1 MLQFL
6 NKQSYHNNLT
16 ITNLSLLPLQK
27 FRTFQLKNKS
37 NQFKG
42 VTWALAGAIAMS
54 NVYIFSKAALSEI
67 HLFQFGFYWFGLGLI
82 WNLFY
87 STKTKKFQQIK
98 GFSKSS
104 FIAIGII
111 GIMEVVSTSLFFVA
125 IQSAENP
132 AVISFLADTNPLFVA
147 ILGVVLLKERFNLIE
162 SFGMALIILGAL
174 IISYKGD
181 TGLDNLL
188 IPGTQYILLSVSIY
202 AVATIYAKTK
212 ISVIPPA
219 ILSINRVLL
228 LFVFSTVLLLA
239 NGYSVSISWVVFI
252 NLLIGSLLG
261 PFLTGLANYSSLQ
274 YIEAS
279 KSSII
284 RSSRS
289 LFVVIGAYVYFG
301 TLPHATQLIGGLFT
315 LSGVIVIS
323 LGKSFPKSLKKKFR
337 LSS

>member
-1 MLQFL
+1 M
-6 NKQSYHNNLT
+6 
-16 ITNLSLLPLQK
+16 
-27 FRTFQLKNKS
+27 
-37 NQFKG
+37 
-42 VTWALAGAIAMS
+42 WALIGALAMS
-54 NVYIFSKAALSEI
+54 NVYIFSKAALTEI

-82 WNLFY
+82 WNLLY
-87 STKTKKFQQIK
+87 SIKAKKFQHIK
-98 GFSKSS
+98 SFTRSS

-111 GIMEVVSTSLFFVA
+111 GILEVVSTSLFFVA
-125 IQSAENP
+125 IQSADNP

-147 ILGVVLLKERFNLIE
+147 ILGIVLLKERFNLVE
-162 SFGMALIILGAL
+162 SFGMILIVLGAL

-188 IPGTQYILLSVSIY
+188 IPGSQYILLSVSLY
-202 AVATIYAKTK
+202 AIATIYAKTK
-212 ISVIPPA
+212 IKLIPPA

-228 LFVFSTVLLLA
+228 LFIFSMILLLSS
-239 NGYSVSISWVVFI
+239 GYSLTISWFVFF

-261 PFLTGLANYSSLQ
+261 PFLTGLANYTSLQ

-301 TLPHATQLIGGLFT
+301 TLPHTYQLLGGLFT
-315 LSGVIVIS
+315 LTGVIVIS
-323 LGKSFPKSLKKKFR
+323 LGKSFPKSLKKKFK

>member
-1 MLQFL
+1 M
-6 NKQSYHNNLT
+6 K
-16 ITNLSLLPLQK
+16 
-27 FRTFQLKNKS
+27 KS

-42 VTWALAGAIAMS
+42 VMWALAGAVAMS
-54 NVYIFSKAALSEI
+54 NVYIFSKAALTEI
-67 HLFQFGFYWFGLGLI
+67 HIIQFGFYWFGLGLI
-82 WNLFY
+82 WNLIY
-87 STKTKKFQQIK
+87 STKTKKFEHLK

-111 GIMEVVSTSLFFVA
+111 GVLEVVSTSLFFIA
-125 IQSAENP
+125 IKSADNP

-147 ILGVVLLKERFNLIE
+147 ILGIVILKERFNLVE
-162 SFGMALIILGAL
+162 SLGMLLIIVGAL
-174 IISYKGD
+174 VISYKGN

-212 ISVIPPA
+212 IKLIPPA

-228 LFVFSTVLLLA
+228 LFIFSAILLLI
-239 NGYSVSISWVVFI
+239 NGYSLTISWEVFF

-301 TLPHATQLIGGLFT
+301 TLPHTYQLIGGLFT

-323 LGKSFPKSLKKKFR
+323 LGKSFPKRRKKIFK